1 MSTDSEPKS
10 RPDAVDGDSPQRGWP
25 EGLEML
31 ARMMGRVEGY
41 RHGRQATLAKLM
53 QLRFGPLTP
62 ATRALVEAADDDTLD
77 RWTERILIA
86 ASLDVLLA
94 S

>member
-1 MSTDSEPKS
+1 MSTDSEPNS
-10 RPDAVDGDSPQRGWP
+10 HADADLDGKVA
-25 EGLEML
+25 EGLVML
-31 ARMMGRVEGY
+31 ARVMGRVEGY
-41 RHGRQATLAKLM
+41 QHGRQATLAKLM

-62 ATRALVEAADDDTLD
+62 AVQALVESADDDTLD

>member
-10 RPDAVDGDSPQRGWP
+10 RADAALDGKAA
-25 EGLEML
+25 EGLVML
-31 ARMMGRVEGY
+31 ARVMGRAEGY
-41 RHGRQATLAKLM
+41 QHGRQATLAKLM
-53 QLRFGPLTP
+53 ELRFGPLTP

-77 RWTERILIA
+77 RWTERILIV
-86 ASLDVLLA
+86 ASLEVLLA

>member
-10 RPDAVDGDSPQRGWP
+10 RPDAVVDGDSRQQGSKCWH
-25 EGLEML
+25 
-31 ARMMGRVEGY
+31 MGRVEGY